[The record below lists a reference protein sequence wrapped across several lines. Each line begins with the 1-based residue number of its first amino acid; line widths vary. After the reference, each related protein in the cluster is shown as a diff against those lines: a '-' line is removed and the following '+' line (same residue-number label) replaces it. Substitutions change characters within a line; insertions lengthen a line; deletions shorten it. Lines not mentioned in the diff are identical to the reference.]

1 MSLWICLCFVF
12 SVVSSAWSAFL
23 FPGFVFFFSPD
34 FNDSFFFFQLTCG
47 GLGSYFFFFW
57 RLFFFYVCF
66 VFSELGSPHRLV
78 EEFFMELPLTSLPG
92 EWYGLR
98 YCYK

>member
-34 FNDSFFFFQLTCG
+34 FYDSFFFFQLTCG
-47 GLGSYFFFFW
+47 GLGSFFSFGGFSF
-57 RLFFFYVCF
+57 LCF

-92 EWYGLR
+92 ERYGLR